1 MPTFVAGAA
10 GCGVRLASLIA
21 SRDRAQMLMLAR
33 DESCPN
39 RFKSRR
45 NAVEND
51 LIRPKPAAG
60 RPEGRDRGRMRPL
73 ARNGRAGDWLRLEPG
88 PPGQGGGA
96 PLEAAIRTREDQD
109 GHEF

>member
-1 MPTFVAGAA
+1 MA
-10 GCGVRLASLIA
+10 GCP
-21 SRDRAQMLMLAR
+21 DRSIDRGRILVEPPPLLLKEHSVLGRVGQLG
-33 DESCPN
+33 
-39 RFKSRR
+39 